1 MFETNYNNCTVK
13 SSEKIYV
20 AAVEVHTKK
29 ERQDETQL
37 TTKIDGFSECH
48 LPLNANVLFLQVF
61 VESHPVYDQTQSSGA
76 VFFFTLLITLLC
88 LPIFAV
94 KNITKISHHVTGSK
108 SKELVKEAVPYLPK
122 FHIYI
127 YIYIFFYI
135 FFCTTVKFLK

>member
-1 MFETNYNNCTVK
+1 
-13 SSEKIYV
+13 
-20 AAVEVHTKK
+20 VHTKK

-48 LPLNANVLFLQVF
+48 PPLNVNVLFLQVF

-88 LPIFAV
+88 LTIFAV
-94 KNITKISHHVTGSK
+94 KNVTKISHHVTGSK

-127 YIYIFFYI
+127 FFIFFNYI
-135 FFCTTVKFLK
+135 IILYHSEIFKIK